1 MFYSTY
7 CLGHVDQRG
16 FVEVNKRIVVNLEY
30 ICAYSPEKPEEST
43 RLFMANGREIIIRE
57 SYADFSLA
65 NLSKI
70 GPKPNAWKED
80 KALAP
85 IDENGEEL

>member
-1 MFYSTY
+1 
-7 CLGHVDQRG
+7 
-16 FVEVNKRIVVNLEY
+16 
-30 ICAYSPEKPEEST
+30 
-43 RLFMANGREIIIRE
+43 MANGREIIIRE